1 MGMCRGWRV
10 ISVLIGFV
18 LQASAAS
25 VPTVQSVVDSA
36 GYGPR
41 VAPGSLATI
50 FGTNLAS
57 GTVSAAALPL
67 PATLGGTTLTV
78 GGVAAHLLYVSPG
91 QINFQV
97 PSATKSGTAAV
108 VVNGPGGASASFSC
122 TVTSSAPAIY
132 QYGMNHAV
140 AQSGST
146 LNSDS
151 AAAASGSVITVY
163 LTGIGAVNNAV
174 ADGAATPLSPTST
187 ASATST
193 ATIGGASATVQF
205 LGLTPDFAGL
215 AQANILVPALAT
227 GDYPLVITAG
237 GYESASAMV
246 SVSGSGTYTTPLQ
259 LSGSAAFANSAS
271 SSVALYSN
279 VAYVC
284 GANRIEMVNVT
295 DPTNPSVIGEFGD
308 SVLNGYGDSCT
319 INTGVS
325 TPYLVQIVGNS
336 AGTEL

>member
-1 MGMCRGWRV
+1 MATRSPTPCRR
-10 ISVLIGFV
+10 
-18 LQASAAS
+18 SAAS
-25 VPTVQSVVDSA
+25 APTVQSVVDSA

-151 AAAASGSVITVY
+151 AAAATPPAPPRPPPPPPRA
-163 LTGIGAVNNAV
+163 GATA
-174 ADGAATPLSPTST
+174 PPT
-187 ASATST
+187 TS
-193 ATIGGASATVQF
+193 S
-205 LGLTPDFAGL
+205 
-215 AQANILVPALAT
+215 
-227 GDYPLVITAG
+227 
-237 GYESASAMV
+237 
-246 SVSGSGTYTTPLQ
+246 
-259 LSGSAAFANSAS
+259 
-271 SSVALYSN
+271 
-279 VAYVC
+279 
-284 GANRIEMVNVT
+284 R
-295 DPTNPSVIGEFGD
+295 TNKIQD
-308 SVLNGYGDSCT
+308 
-319 INTGVS
+319 
-325 TPYLVQIVGNS
+325 
-336 AGTEL
+336 